1 MSLSKKVLDKYDFFV
16 FDSFKLH
23 PNQLALYRILY
34 CVFTFL
40 FYGIPNYVWIGK
52 SPDYL
57 FTPPHISL
65 AHLFD
70 GFPGTLFF
78 TVLNVLIVV
87 LYFVLLF
94 GWNTKV
100 TSLLLFFLLLIGQSF
115 SFSFGKIDHTIIWL
129 IIPLIMA
136 FSGWGNA
143 YSVDAA
149 VNKKSEVNAW
159 AISLMAL
166 LLGFAMF
173 TASLPKIME
182 GWLSFDS
189 QASRSHLLFNYLY
202 WERRPLLLEAV
213 LQVKSLVF
221 WELFDYLT
229 VIFEFGFLL
238 AILNPTIFRLFVIAA
253 VIFHISVFLTFG
265 ILFTSNL
272 LTYLIFI
279 NWAIFDSL
287 FKSNKLNTLASRI
300 FTLRNLVVCISLVS
314 LYSLIAIVLNSN
326 FKFPS
331 VLRLFISTFN
341 IHVDN
346 LNTYILFTISLF
358 ITIASVITYFQKN
371 SIVYTQQ
378 KRYKTVK

>member
-1 MSLSKKVLDKYDFFV
+1 MSLMNKILEKFDFFV

-23 PNQLALYRILY
+23 PNQLALYRILF

-65 AHLFD
+65 ASLFN

-78 TVLNVLIVV
+78 TVLNISIVV
-87 LYFVLLF
+87 FYFVLLF
-94 GWNTKV
+94 GWNTKA

-129 IIPLIMA
+129 IVPLIMA

-143 YSVDAA
+143 YSIDAYL
-149 VNKKSEVNAW
+149 NKKSEVNAW

-213 LQVKSLVF
+213 LQVKSVFF

-265 ILFTSNL
+265 ISFTSNL
-272 LTYLIFI
+272 LTYLLFI
-279 NWAIFDSL
+279 NWAIFDSI
-287 FKSNKLNTLASRI
+287 FESKKMNSLAKRI
-300 FTLRNLVVCISLVS
+300 FTWPNLAICISLVS
-314 LYSLIAIVLNSN
+314 LYGLATIFLNSS

-331 VLRLFISTFN
+331 VLRLFINVFN
-341 IHVDN
+341 IQVDN
-346 LNTYILFTISLF
+346 LNTYILFTISLI
-358 ITIASVITYFQKN
+358 ITIASIIVYFQKN
-371 SIVYTQQ
+371 SVVYTQHN
-378 KRYKTVK
+378 RYKTLK